1 MHGLFSFLSQR
12 RKTKTIKFPAH
23 TFIDIVTSMV
33 LLNLTQDNVTLSIS
47 KKCKYRINHAPT
59 PPLTRQQ

>member
-33 LLNLTQDNVTLSIS
+33 LLNLTQDTCNIVHIKKNVSIELTT
-47 KKCKYRINHAPT
+47 HL
-59 PPLTRQQ
+59 PLP